1 MEDNS
6 IIEHTKNWLR
16 DVVIGCNFCPFAGRE
31 FKRETIRYTV
41 VQDSG
46 REKILQTLALEL
58 ERLNDYPGIE
68 TTLIIIPENFEDFH
82 SYLDLVSLSEMLIE
96 REGYE
101 GIYQVAS
108 FHPNYLFAG
117 SSENDASNYTNRSPY
132 PMLHL
137 LREES
142 ISKAL
147 ESYSHPEAIPERNI
161 EFANH
166 KGLQYMQALRQACL
180 RALE

>member
-1 MEDNS
+1 MEDSS

-31 FKRETIRYTV
+31 FKRETIRYAV

-142 ISKAL
+142 ISNAL
-147 ESYSHPEAIPERNI
+147 ESYPNPESIPERNI
-161 EFANH
+161 EYANR
-166 KGLQYMQALRQACL
+166 KGLQYMQALRQACI
-180 RALE
+180 RAL

>member
-1 MEDNS
+1 MEESS

-31 FKRETIRYTV
+31 FKRETIHYTV
-41 VQDSG
+41 VQNSD
-46 REKILQTLALEL
+46 REKILQTLALQL
-58 ERLNDYPGIE
+58 ERLNDYPAIE
-68 TTLIIIPENFEDFH
+68 TTLIIIPENFEDFY

-161 EFANH
+161 EFANR